1 MGLRETHARLLENRG
16 IDAETAAKYGVES
29 CDRAGDWIS
38 IPYVLGDQVVNHK
51 FRTLSGEKQFAQDKS
66 AVKTFWNFN
75 AITDPTLADQ
85 PLIITEG
92 EFDAL
97 AAIQAGY
104 PRSISVPDGAPAE
117 AQGEEDRGVKYSYV
131 VETKGALSGVKEI
144 ILCTDGDGPGV
155 NLLNDLAIR
164 LGKARCKWVRYPK
177 GCKDLNDAFRLYG
190 PKGVTE
196 TINRAKWMRVDGL
209 YRMSELP
216 PVVAPAPHKLGMSIL
231 DDHYRPR
238 LGDFTVVT
246 GIPGHG
252 KTSFINEVCA
262 RVVERFDWPVA
273 IASFEQKP
281 QTDHRRNLRTLH
293 SGKLQAWMSQ
303 EQLAAAD
310 RWIDDNFVFI
320 APSEDDDVTLK
331 WTLER
336 CAAAAIQY
344 GAKLVV
350 IDPWNEMDHVRPSDV
365 TLTEYVGVAIRE
377 FRRLAHKYGVHVIVA
392 AHPAKLKRNKDGAF
406 EIPSLYDISD
416 SAHWYNKSDVGIVVH
431 RLDPAR
437 TLIRVA
443 KSRYHDEIGTPGD
456 VEAHFVREVGR
467 YTIHEEPDMLKGAA

>member
-1 MGLRETHARLLENRG
+1 MTTLHANHAKLLENRG
-16 IDAETAAKYGVES
+16 IDPETAARYGVES
-29 CDRAGDWIS
+29 CDRAGDWVR
-38 IPYVLGDQVVNHK
+38 IPFVLGDKVVNWK
-51 FRTLSGEKQFAQDKS
+51 YRTLSGDKRFS
-66 AVKTFWNFN
+66 QEAGAVKCFFNFN
-75 AITDPTLADQ
+75 VIVDSTLADH

-104 PRSISVPDGAPAE
+104 PRTVSVPDGAPAE
-117 AQGEEDRGVKYSYV
+117 AQGDAEGAKYSYV
-131 VETKGALSGVKEI
+131 MDAKDALSGVKEI

-155 NLLNDLAIR
+155 NLLNDLALR

-177 GCKDLNDAFRLYG
+177 GCKDLNDAYRLYG

-216 PVVAPAPHKLGMSIL
+216 PVMAPASHKLGMSIL
-231 DDHYRPR
+231 DDHYRLR
-238 LGDFTVVT
+238 LGDFTVIT

-252 KTSFINEVCA
+252 KTSLINEISA
-262 RVVERFDWPVA
+262 RVVDRFDWPVA

-293 SGKLQAWMSQ
+293 SGKLQAWMSH

-310 RWIDDNFVFI
+310 RWIDNNFVFI
-320 APSEDDDVTLK
+320 APSEDDEVTLQ

-350 IDPWNEMDHVRPSDV
+350 IDPWNEMDHVRPADV

-377 FRRLAHKYGVHVIVA
+377 FRRLAQKYQVHVIVA
-392 AHPAKLKRNKDGAF
+392 AHPAKLKRNKEGAF

-431 RLDPAR
+431 RLDQAR